1 MILACYLDFAPDSDG
16 HDLTYFSHSNRPH
29 RARFI
34 ARVRVM
40 LRIAPVTSVSHPP
53 ATPAERGSRP
63 AGVCFA
69 RGRIRNCAQ
78 GCSFAGQRE
87 PASAQ
92 RHVGVIVKRSSW
104 ISLRSSGYAWRTRI
118 SALKF
123 EIPKA
128 TQADCSVQ
136 DLKRENKCLLFFRK
150 LCSPSPFRAGM
161 RGVSRSSRTWC
172 GLRRTRMCLLTSGT
186 DADGETC
193 GPDAPTLASSRR
205 RCSAHRAGDG
215 GKRALVHRGAR
226 ISRKTTAQGRPV

>member
-1 MILACYLDFAPDSDG
+1 
-16 HDLTYFSHSNRPH
+16 
-29 RARFI
+29 
-34 ARVRVM
+34 M

-92 RHVGVIVKRSSW
+92 RHVGVVVKRSSW
-104 ISLRSSGYAWRTRI
+104 ISLHSSGYAWRTRI

-136 DLKRENKCLLFFRK
+136 DLKRENECLLFFRK
-150 LCSPSPFRAGM
+150 LCSPSP
-161 RGVSRSSRTWC
+161 VSRRHEGRIAIVTNVVRTAV
-172 GLRRTRMCLLTSGT
+172 
-186 DADGETC
+186 DADVPVDERHGC
-193 GPDAPTLASSRR
+193 GRRNRGPDALTLASSRR

-215 GKRALVHRGAR
+215 GKRLYLWF
-226 ISRKTTAQGRPV
+226 SRSR